1 MAYRLEGSLLEFCTC
16 YAICPCWIGDDP
28 DGGTCDVAVAW
39 HFDKG
44 TIDGVDVSG
53 LTLGA
58 MAHVPG
64 NILEGNWRVVVVVDD
79 NATRQQEEAILEVY
93 TGKQGGPVADI
104 VKLIGEVV
112 GVERAP
118 ITFKA
123 EKGKGTLKI
132 GQAVDA
138 EMVPYLNPKGEPTM
152 LHNSVFSNRRAS
164 SSTRP
169 RLRSMDSL
177 AERTARGP
185 FFRIGAAYRSAV
197 SISPNPPKDGLGD
210 SP

>member
-1 MAYRLEGSLLEFCTC
+1 MAYKLEGSLLEFCTC
-16 YAICPCWIGDDP
+16 NAICPCWLGEDP

-44 TIDGVDVSG
+44 IIDGVDVSG

-64 NILEGNWRVVVVVDD
+64 NILQGNWRVVVVVDD
-79 NATRQQEEAILEVY
+79 KATPQQEEAILNVY

-118 ITFKA
+118 ITFEAK
-123 EKGKGTLKI
+123 EGKGTLKM

-138 EMVPYLNPKGEPTM
+138 EMVPYLNSKGEPTM
-152 LHNSVFSNRRAS
+152 LYNSVFSSIGGAPAYAGKAPTYRVTHQALGMNVN
-164 SSTRP
+164 
-169 RLRSMDSL
+169 LRDHNVVQGKFVFE
-177 AERTARGP
+177 A
-185 FFRIGAAYRSAV
+185 
-197 SISPNPPKDGLGD
+197 
-210 SP
+210 

>member
-16 YAICPCWIGDDP
+16 NAICPCWIGEDP

-39 HFDKG
+39 HFRKG
-44 TIDGVDVSG
+44 AIDGVDVSG

-64 NILEGNWRVVVVVDD
+64 NILEGNWRVVVVMDEK
-79 NATRQQEEAILEVY
+79 ATTQQEEAILSVY

-118 ITFKA
+118 ISFQA
-123 EKGKGTLKI
+123 DKGKGFLKI
-132 GQAVDA
+132 GQSVDA
-138 EMVPYLNPKGEPTM
+138 VMEPYLNPKGEPTM
-152 LHNSVFSNRRAS
+152 LHNSVFSS
-164 SSTRP
+164 SGGGPAYVGKAPTYKVTNQA
-169 RLRSMDSL
+169 LGMDVNLSGHNVVQGNFL
-177 AERTARGP
+177 FEG
-185 FFRIGAAYRSAV
+185 
-197 SISPNPPKDGLGD
+197 
-210 SP
+210 

>member
-1 MAYRLEGSLLEFCTC
+1 MPHIQLRSWRRYRKAWSVSGAATPSRWPV
-16 YAICPCWIGDDP
+16 YAQARWSW
-28 DGGTCDVAVAW
+28 AW

-58 MAHVPG
+58 MAHIPG
-64 NILEGNWRVVVVVDD
+64 NILQGNWRVVVVVDD
-79 NATRQQEEAILEVY
+79 KATPQQEEAILSVY

-118 ITFKA
+118 ITFQA
-123 EKGKGTLKI
+123 ANGTGMLKM

-138 EMVPYLNPKGEPTM
+138 EMVPYLSPKGEPTM
-152 LHNSVFSNRRAS
+152 LHSSVFS
-164 SSTRP
+164 ST
-169 RLRSMDSL
+169 DG
-177 AERTARGP
+177 GP
-185 FFRIGAAYRSAV
+185 AYVGKAPV
-197 SISPNPPKDGLGD
+197 YKLTNQALGLNVNLSGH
-210 SP
+210 SVIQGRFTFEA